1 MEMVKNAQPDS
12 GESDSGQYQP
22 QFQPMIRD
30 LPNGERPR
38 ERLREY
44 GSRYL
49 SNTEL
54 IAILLRTGVKGQN
67 VLSLSSSL
75 LARRDGLAGLGR
87 STFAE
92 LCAGARTERS
102 QGMPAFG
109 GRWSWGAGSPPW
121 YRRNGRP

>member
-75 LARRDGLAGLGR
+75 QAGGTAWPGWAAAL
-87 STFAE
+87 SPS
-92 LCAGARTERS
+92 CAPSED
-102 QGMPAFG
+102 
-109 GRWSWGAGSPPW
+109 
-121 YRRNGRP
+121 